1 MYFSAIF
8 NGPPTNKQHS
18 HSPEALW
25 PGLPLLLEGLEQ
37 RAPVHA
43 APAPH
48 PRPGGGVDRVVQ
60 QRHGAVQAHVAL
72 VTPANTMITS
82 CLQYRTSQTQVSNI

>member
-25 PGLPLLLEGLEQ
+25 PGLPLLLECLEQ

-72 VTPANTMITS
+72 VTPAKSGYYMSAVSHQPDTS
-82 CLQYRTSQTQVSNI
+82 K